1 LKHRLKLFLR
11 TAWAR
16 LLYHSGLHVLV
27 SRLAPRRLT
36 ILAGHCV
43 ASESNATL
51 PDDMR
56 ISAGKLGRILD
67 RLGRH
72 HDLVTV
78 TEGWRRLKESPRGR
92 SMVALTMDDGYRDN
106 LEVLLPMLVERGV
119 PATVY
124 LESEP
129 LDRRRLNWIHH
140 FFLSLDRLGPE
151 ALVERLR
158 GKTADER
165 LRARLAEVLA
175 AGGDLRYSLKK
186 VLKYEADQAEVER
199 ALRELTAELGVD
211 ERALA
216 EALYLSWDEARE
228 LRGAGVELG
237 GHTVHHWV
245 LSSLD
250 GRAQLAEVSAGRDSL
265 RKELGAEVLSFA
277 YPFGRPWDWNEEAVE
292 AVRQAGF
299 VTATTTGA
307 GTNTASSDP
316 LRLERLMIDEGT
328 SLPLLVAEACGGFAL
343 LRRLGVDLSR

>member
-1 LKHRLKLFLR
+1 MKHRLKLFLR
-11 TAWAR
+11 AAWAR
-16 LLYHSGLHVLV
+16 LLYHTGLHVLV
-27 SRLAPRRLT
+27 SRLMPRRLT

-43 ASESNATL
+43 ASETNASL

-56 ISAGKLGRILD
+56 ISAAKLGRILD
-67 RLGRH
+67 CLRRH
-72 HDLVTV
+72 HDFATV
-78 TEGWRRLKESPRGR
+78 TEGWRRLREGRRGR
-92 SMVALTMDDGYRDN
+92 SLVALTMDDGYRDN
-106 LEVLLPMLVERGV
+106 LEVLLPLLLERGV

-129 LDRRRLNWIHH
+129 LDHRRLNWIHH
-140 FFLSLDRLGPE
+140 FFFCLHRLGPE
-151 ALVERLR
+151 GLVERLR
-158 GKTADER
+158 GKSEDER

-186 VLKYEADQAEVER
+186 VLKYVADQADVER
-199 ALRELTAELGVD
+199 ALRALMSELGGD
-211 ERALA
+211 EHALA
-216 EALYLSWDEARE
+216 ETLYLSWDQARE
-228 LRGAGVELG
+228 LREGGVELG

-250 GRAQLAEVSAGRDSL
+250 ERTQLAEIAAGRDSL
-265 RKELGAEVLSFA
+265 RKGLGAEASSFA
-277 YPFGRPWDWNEEAVE
+277 YPFGRPWDWNEGSVA